1 MKYLILLIAICISA
15 DCEFRTVSVD
25 GIDFQ
30 QEFCLESKTSEQLF
44 KPFEF
49 QDESTEAPTEAA
61 ASTLRTFPQCNYV
74 DSSSLDLSEMI
85 ANMGSLSWG
94 EIFMCIN
101 PYFWAYCGVALALGF
116 SLLGASWGMML
127 AGSSILGAAVKAPR
141 IRSKNLVSIIFC
153 EAVAIYG
160 VIMSIILVNR
170 ITEPDPEGF
179 CKYGEPVDNK
189 CLAVIYSGYCLFFSG
204 LTVGFSNMA
213 CGICVGI
220 TGSGCALADAQAGL
234 FEKIVIVE
242 IFCEA
247 IGLFGM
253 IIGIVESGSV
263 AFPN

>member
-1 MKYLILLIAICISA
+1 MKAYLIFLIAICFAI
-15 DCEFRTVSVD
+15 DCEHRVVSVD
-25 GIDFQ
+25 GVDFQ
-30 QEFCLESKTSEQLF
+30 QEFCSEAKISEHEFTAFELAEEPSAESGTRIFPTCHKVENWDTAV
-44 KPFEF
+44 
-49 QDESTEAPTEAA
+49 EA
-61 ASTLRTFPQCNYV
+61 
-74 DSSSLDLSEMI
+74 
-85 ANMGSLSWG
+85 MGMLTWG

-101 PYFWAYCGVALALGF
+101 PYFWAYTGVACALGF
-116 SLLGASWGMML
+116 SLIGASWGMML

-170 ITEPDPEGF
+170 IAEPDEEGF
-179 CKYGEPVDNK
+179 CEYGQPVNTA
-189 CLAVIYSGYCLFFSG
+189 CLQMMYSGYCLFFSG

>member
-1 MKYLILLIAICISA
+1 MIPIILLFSVVFCAQ
-15 DCEFRTVSVD
+15 CEVRVVKVD
-25 GIDFQ
+25 GIDFHK
-30 QEFCLESKTSEQLF
+30 EFCDEVKVASPPN
-44 KPFEF
+44 PFEL
-49 QDESTEAPTEAA
+49 QETTDEPVTQAA
-61 ASTLRTFPQCNYV
+61 IFPNCAAVETSQSGNWDEV
-74 DSSSLDLSEMI
+74 IM
-85 ANMGSLSWG
+85 NMGSLSWSQ
-94 EIFMCIN
+94 IFMCIN
-101 PYFWAYCGVALALGF
+101 PYFWAYCGVAIALGF
-116 SLLGASWGMML
+116 SILGASWGMML

-160 VIMSIILVNR
+160 VIMSIILINR
-170 ITEPDPEGF
+170 VGEPDEDGVCF
-179 CKYGEPVDNK
+179 YGEPISLD
-189 CLAVIYSGYCLFFSG
+189 CRRLLYSGYCLFFAG
-204 LTVGFSNMA
+204 ITVGMSNMA

-263 AFPN
+263 DFPQ

>member
-1 MKYLILLIAICISA
+1 MKYLILLIAIGFSA

-25 GIDFQ
+25 GVDFQ

-49 QDESTEAPTEAA
+49 QDDPPATSA
-61 ASTLRTFPQCNYV
+61 TLRTFPQCNYV
-74 DSSSLDLSEMI
+74 DSSSVDLSDMI

-101 PYFWAYCGVALALGF
+101 PYFWAYCGVAFALGF

-127 AGSSILGAAVKAPR
+127 SGSSILGAAVKAPR

-170 ITEPDPEGF
+170 IAEPDPEGF
-179 CKYGEPVDNK
+179 CQYDSPVDNK
-189 CLAVIYSGYCLFFSG
+189 CRAVIYSGYCIFFSG

-253 IIGIVESGSV
+253 IVGIVESGQV